1 MLALDEE
8 EEEAGDTTDV
18 DTGATGDDAT
28 DVDADTGEDDNS
40 VEDARS
46 VEDAK
51 LVDDTADSV
60 DEHFGMTGRT
70 L

>member
-1 MLALDEE
+1 MFDEE
-8 EEEAGDTTDV
+8 EEEAGDATDV
-18 DTGATGDDAT
+18 DTGATDDDAT

-60 DEHFGMTGRT
+60 DEHFRMTGRT